1 MNKVAWLLQIS
12 SFWTL
17 PCDVPLLNLLL
28 PFDNARESLVIL
40 KIGYRPWLKTK
51 GKVRQAP
58 LYLCWH
64 SAGIEGG
71 GEVTAFLNV
80 TRTLKS
86 VDINTRP
93 QRDFHGIIY
102 ITFILES
109 QWVYPWLMLWHW
121 TKQPF
126 FHRWGNHFTHCNEH
140 ILSLWQVQIANLFFK
155 KKTNER
161 KPFTPFMCMPG
172 YWLFGCRTDLIFCCI
187 PPPPPTVHH
196 NVIYSCFALTWER
209 RRKERKEGEWERR
222 EKRDRIG

>member
-17 PCDVPLLNLLL
+17 PCDVSPFNLLL

-40 KIGYRPWLKTK
+40 KTGYRPLLETK
-51 GKVRQAP
+51 GKSDRHP
-58 LYLCWH
+58 CIC
-64 SAGIEGG
+64 AGIQLGLEGG
-71 GEVTAFLNV
+71 GEEKVTAFLNV

-86 VDINTRP
+86 VDINTKP

-109 QWVYPWLMLWHW
+109 HWVYPWLMLWHW

-140 ILSLWQVQIANLFFK
+140 ILSLWQVQIANLLK
-155 KKTNER
+155 KENQGKKTIY
-161 KPFTPFMCMPG
+161 THHVYAG
-172 YWLFGCRTDLIFCCI
+172 ILTVWLQD
-187 PPPPPTVHH
+187 
-196 NVIYSCFALTWER
+196 
-209 RRKERKEGEWERR
+209 
-222 EKRDRIG
+222 